1 MDYKI
6 KDFFKEISVI
16 SKIEGLRFQD
26 ISIDDIP
33 GSANITKQNKEFQ
46 ISFKGIFKYP
56 ADGKLDINL
65 SGEKYRVSSGT
76 LKQTRF
82 WSEIFDNVKG
92 ELTFDIKSMKRGDL
106 KRNTSFRMFFFDTS
120 KRKNL
125 FHFKLESPK
134 YDEIIPWAFDC
145 VRITLDEKRYDI
157 IQHQTTDQSYI
168 IIENLDQV
176 SYRDFQRDSYAIQKG
191 IGYLVG
197 YMPGGEHYIF
207 SGLNFEYYRLAR
219 ESLKSIYYPVTRNP
233 YSFEFSNDYKNT
245 ADSYKEILM
254 VIPST
259 VISKFVQQIRD
270 NEEFSVAIIF
280 LMEVLHL
287 KSVVSMPG
295 AFSVVLESLADIIT
309 NPSKIKTNLITD
321 KNLATEIIEE
331 LHTVIDKYSTTLDDE
346 SVLKLKRRLSALNS
360 PITPRRL
367 TNAMKLREPF
377 DQLGIILSSADEA
390 AIEYRNYLL
399 HGNILMNTDKPRNS
413 EEIDIHMMYISGKLY
428 TLLSK
433 LLLKNC
439 GFQGYVINHA
449 KFFDSK
455 EDPKEIYFFEK
466 V

>member
-6 KDFFKEISVI
+6 KDFSKEISVI
-16 SKIEGLRFQD
+16 SKIEGLRFQE
-26 ISIDDIP
+26 ISIDDMP
-33 GSANITKQNKEFQ
+33 GSANITKQNKDFQ
-46 ISFKGIFKYP
+46 ISFKDIFKYR

-76 LKQTRF
+76 LKKTRF
-82 WSEIFDNVKG
+82 WSEKFGNVKG
-92 ELTFDIKSMKRGDL
+92 ELTFDIDSMKRGDL
-106 KRNTSFRMFFFDTS
+106 KKDNNFRMFFFDTS
-120 KRKNL
+120 KRKHM
-125 FHFKLESPK
+125 FHHKLESPK
-134 YDEIIPWAFDC
+134 YDEVIPWTFEC
-145 VRITLDEKRYDI
+145 VRITLDRKRYDI
-157 IQHQTTDQSYI
+157 VQHQTTDVSYI
-168 IIENLDQV
+168 IIENLDPV
-176 SYRDFQRDSYAIQKG
+176 SYRDFQRDSYAIQIG
-191 IGYLVG
+191 IGYLIG
-197 YMPGGEHYIF
+197 YMPGGEYYIF
-207 SGLNFEYYRLAR
+207 SGLCFEYYRLAR
-219 ESLKSIYYPVTRNP
+219 ESLKLIYYPVTRNP
-233 YSFEFSNDYKNT
+233 YRFNFLDNYEDIVDT
-245 ADSYKEILM
+245 YKEKLT
-254 VIPST
+254 VVPSS

-270 NEEFSVAIIF
+270 NEELSVAIIF

-287 KSVVSMPG
+287 KSAVSMPG

-321 KNLATEIIEE
+321 KNLAAEIIEE
-331 LHTVIDKYSTTLDDE
+331 LHTVIDKYSTTLDEE
-346 SVLKLKRRLSALNS
+346 SVLKLKRRLSAINS
-360 PITPRRL
+360 PISPRRL

-399 HGNILMNTDKPRNS
+399 HGNILMNTDKPRSS